1 MAREPKQGD
10 YNYYS
15 SICDVCSGKGW
26 HKNPVEC
33 TREYIVPCKCCGGH
47 ENGRMVKCKGTNIMR
62 DYSNIAQ
69 KFSGYYGK
77 DIRIKVGFC
86 DNNGK
91 VYETKTGTVSMT
103 TGWKPSLM
111 LMLRRDSH
119 GSSYLL
125 SDKDILL

>member
-1 MAREPKQGD
+1 MNKEAKHGD
-10 YNYYS
+10 YNYYT
-15 SICDVCSGKGW
+15 SICNVCYQKGW
-26 HKNPVEC
+26 HTKPEKC
-33 TREYIVPCKCCGGH
+33 IRQYTEPCKCCGSY
-47 ENGRMVKCKGTNIMR
+47 ENGKLVKCKGMNVMR

-69 KFSGYYGK
+69 KFTCYYGK

-111 LMLRRDSH
+111 LMLRSNSM

-125 SDKDILL
+125 SEKDIIL